1 MVSQEA
7 ASACKV
13 EPAYWGQTTDPSQH
27 NPEDF
32 RYLVHAFNPHA
43 RLGALFIQLV
53 TRDEE
58 AVADGQGD
66 QSINVFKEPE
76 RVDERVSLSMSLIDQ
91 DHTATWG
98 GAGIIMA
105 APESSVVLTSP
116 TDAGTPNSHRDRLI
130 AKGRFMG
137 ILSPDEIL
145 ERSSPDRYNEIVA
158 LGSTGLKAVG
168 FFYKV
173 NSRKNP
179 IDTGLAKA
187 IHSLGCRMSLPVV
200 EIPSEKQ
207 NPYAEDKVVR
217 SMSAKYG
224 GEEELKVFFDG
235 RCYYVTESS
244 GKPKYRAVDG
254 DTGITFFP
262 SPEKFTAAIDFAL
275 STGDVTEAEA
285 GQVLEGYYAADIER
299 RTPTAYFDENGE
311 FDRIEYLEGYDDYE
325 SMLSLNRSGIA
336 RRVQEGKIRSALGI
350 NGFRAGANSGGRRD
364 EQLSQYTTDR
374 MVKTAVESLSSE
386 KAKSIRSWYEQVRP
400 IIVDAWSQQD
410 RARSRMGYRII
421 RQPSVMVQ

>member
-173 NSRKNP
+173 NSRKIP
-179 IDTGLAKA
+179 LILAWQKLY
-187 IHSLGCRMSLPVV
+187 IVSD
-200 EIPSEKQ
+200 
-207 NPYAEDKVVR
+207 AE
-217 SMSAKYG
+217 
-224 GEEELKVFFDG
+224 
-235 RCYYVTESS
+235 
-244 GKPKYRAVDG
+244 
-254 DTGITFFP
+254 
-262 SPEKFTAAIDFAL
+262 
-275 STGDVTEAEA
+275 
-285 GQVLEGYYAADIER
+285 
-299 RTPTAYFDENGE
+299 
-311 FDRIEYLEGYDDYE
+311 
-325 SMLSLNRSGIA
+325 
-336 RRVQEGKIRSALGI
+336 
-350 NGFRAGANSGGRRD
+350 
-364 EQLSQYTTDR
+364 
-374 MVKTAVESLSSE
+374 
-386 KAKSIRSWYEQVRP
+386 
-400 IIVDAWSQQD
+400 
-410 RARSRMGYRII
+410 
-421 RQPSVMVQ
+421 